1 MNKLN
6 KIVFTLP
13 TLTAGGMERFT
24 SELANY
30 FAKYDEVD
38 VYIVLYGKYIKPH
51 YNTDS
56 RIRIIEPDFDYNEK
70 AKAIEGLKR
79 AIWLRKT
86 IRKINPDTVMSVG
99 TSWNKFVLL
108 SLLGTKYNVFVSDR
122 GNPFKKQSR
131 VYRILEKL
139 LYPGAAGIVAQ
150 TNTARDIY
158 RKKKLNDNIVVL
170 LNPIREID
178 NADQVRS
185 KTIVSV
191 GRLIET
197 KHFDRLIHIFSKIEN
212 KEWKLII
219 IGGESLNQRNMF
231 KLQSLSKEL
240 NISDRVIFT
249 GAITNVDDYLTQ
261 ASIFAFTS
269 SSEGFPNALAEAM
282 SAGLPAISYDCP
294 TGPSD
299 IIVDGENGFLIPLF
313 DDDAFVDR
321 LNILIDNEDLRNKM
335 GTTAKEKS
343 REFTT
348 EVIGRKFFELFLRS
362 I

>member
-6 KIVFTLP
+6 KIAFTLP

-30 FAKYDEVD
+30 FANYDEINVF
-38 VYIVLYGKYIKPH
+38 IVLYGKYIKPH
-51 YNTDS
+51 YATNP
-56 RIRIIEPDFDYNEK
+56 RIKIIMPDFDYNEK

-79 AIWLRKT
+79 AFWLRKT
-86 IRKINPDTVMSVG
+86 IRKIKPNVVMSVG

-108 SLLGTKYNVFVSDR
+108 SLLGTRNNVFVSDR

-131 VYRILEKL
+131 VYRVLEKL

-150 TNTARDIY
+150 TSTARDIY

-170 LNPIREID
+170 HNPIREID
-178 NADQVRS
+178 NANQVRT

-249 GAITNVDDYLTQ
+249 GAITNVDDYLAQ
-261 ASIFAFTS
+261 SSIFAFTS

-299 IIVDGENGFLIPLF
+299 IIDDGENGFLIPLF
-313 DDDAFVDR
+313 DDNAFADK
-321 LNILIDNEDLRNKM
+321 LNILIENEELRSKM
-335 GTTAKEKS
+335 GIKAKEKS
-343 REFTT
+343 RQFTT
-348 EVIGRKFFELFLRS
+348 EEIGERFLEFFTS
-362 I
+362 NK